1 MDIFRGVSG
10 VFRGFSGVCSHH
22 SNYQYDNIIFN
33 LELSNNNNTIS
44 LNCFTIYSDVFF
56 RVRIYT

>member
-1 MDIFRGVSG
+1 M
-10 VFRGFSGVCSHH
+10 GFSSVYSHH

-33 LELSNNNNTIS
+33 FELRNKNNTVS
-44 LNCFTIYSDVFF
+44 LNWFTIYSDVFF